1 MRWSYGAWIIT
12 TLNLTDMKKKY
23 RRAVCL
29 SMTPLDIILMMM
41 IREDLQ
47 RLSKWLQNKTE
58 SI

>member
-1 MRWSYGAWIIT
+1 
-12 TLNLTDMKKKY
+12 MKKKH

-58 SI
+58 SV